1 MKKVIL
7 AFGLVLTLAVVS
19 CKHEAKAT
27 DSTAVATDSVKTTTT
42 SVDTTSVD
50 SVSVVKDTVK

>member
-7 AFGLVLTLAVVS
+7 AFGLVLTLAFVS

-27 DSTAVATDSVKTTTT
+27 DSTAVAKDSVKTVTT
-42 SVDTTSVD
+42 SVDTA
-50 SVSVVKDTVK
+50 SVVKDTVK